1 MTRTPVWLEQPAAL
15 AIHEWLLAEF
25 NPSVTGSSSGAP
37 HYDAERLEAVLAG
50 PRDLHR
56 EGTSSLFRLA
66 ARYALGTARDRPFG
80 DNSDRVA
87 LTLAG
92 VFLAL
97 NGWRL
102 DGSESDAVSV
112 TRALASRELDAS
124 AYAMWLEGA
133 SRRDSSGTA

>member
-1 MTRTPVWLEQPAAL
+1 MTNPPVWLTRPVAM
-15 AIHEWLLAEF
+15 AIHNWLQADHGRDGTLPCDSA
-25 NPSVTGSSSGAP
+25 
-37 HYDAERLEAVLAG
+37 RLEAVLAG
-50 PRDLHR
+50 PRELHR
-56 EGTSSLFRLA
+56 DGTTDVFRLS
-66 ARYALGTARDRPFG
+66 ARYALGVARDRPFG
-80 DNSDRVA
+80 DGNECAA
-87 LTLAG
+87 LALAG

-124 AYAMWLEGA
+124 AYAMWLEEV